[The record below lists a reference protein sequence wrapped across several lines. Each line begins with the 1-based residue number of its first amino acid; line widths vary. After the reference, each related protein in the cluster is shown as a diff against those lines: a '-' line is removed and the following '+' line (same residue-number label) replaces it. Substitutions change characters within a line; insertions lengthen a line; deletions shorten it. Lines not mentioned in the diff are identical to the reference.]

1 MDTTSFTLWL
11 EFEQWESSPSDDPE
25 DDFCN
30 VHIGLPDGEAYA
42 LNVWTFKYLERAR
55 REDQRTGEG
64 LNGRYLVSPDL
75 FVARLDRPAMEAVF
89 ADLIRTG
96 QLKREWQVPVEADAG
111 EV

>member
-1 MDTTSFTLWL
+1 MDAASFILWL
-11 EFEQWESSPSDDPE
+11 EFEHWEAAPGDNPE

-30 VHIGLPDGEAYA
+30 IRVDLPDGEAYA

-75 FVARLDRPAMEAVF
+75 LVARLDRPTMEAVF
-89 ADLIRTG
+89 ADLVRIG
-96 QLKREWQVPVEADAG
+96 QLKREWQVPIEVGAG
-111 EV
+111 AV